1 MLTTAYQA
9 DRLGRFRVLGCGCI
23 IPLQFDVVLERAQHF
38 VGPDDDF
45 IPCFEA
51 TGDFD
56 VRGAGDAGGDR
67 NKLRFQLAA
76 MRPQH
81 EDPLGARILGASGA
95 PSPVDAALTVCIE
108 ALPFRDAAV
117 RMAKAWMGIAN
128 TFCRRAV
135 VIFAVAESPGRSSGG
150 GLVRVTTTLKSL
162 ASSVPVVLWLVAIPV
177 ERRMAWS
184 PTSVTCPGKT
194 FPGKASTETSTGCP
208 MATFKIS
215 VSSTLTSAVMT
226 DRSANVMSVLPW
238 AF

>member
-1 MLTTAYQA
+1 M
-9 DRLGRFRVLGCGCI
+9 
-23 IPLQFDVVLERAQHF
+23 PVVTGTNCDSNLLPCERSTKTPWVPGSWVA
-38 VGPDDDF
+38 
-45 IPCFEA
+45 
-51 TGDFD
+51 
-56 VRGAGDAGGDR
+56 AG
-67 NKLRFQLAA
+67 
-76 MRPQH
+76 
-81 EDPLGARILGASGA
+81 GA
-95 PSPVDAALTVCIE
+95 PSPVDAAFTVSIDGLT
-108 ALPFRDAAV
+108 FSDAAV

-184 PTSVTCPGKT
+184 PTSVTCPEKSL
-194 FPGKASTETSTGCP
+194 PGKASTATSTGCP
-208 MATFKIS
+208 MVTLTIS

-226 DRSANVMSVLPW
+226 ERSANVMSVLPW